1 MPLNLADKN
10 KIYIIQRIVGNKD
23 MVHRLQSLGFVVGSK
38 ISVLSEIN
46 GNYVVVIKDIKIG
59 LAKEYVKLT
68 PWNEC
73 HDDYIDSYTD
83 ISYCLC
89 AKT

>member
-23 MVHRLQSLGFVVGSK
+23 MVHRLQGLGFVVGSK

-59 LAKEYVKLT
+59 LAKEYVKRIIVA
-68 PWNEC
+68 WCKGEN
-73 HDDYIDSYTD
+73 YV
-83 ISYCLC
+83 
-89 AKT
+89 

>member
-1 MPLNLADKN
+1 MILPLNLADKN
-10 KIYIIQRIVGNKD
+10 KIYILQRIVGNKD

-59 LAKEYVKLT
+59 LAKEYVKRIIVA
-68 PWNEC
+68 WCKGEN
-73 HDDYIDSYTD
+73 YV
-83 ISYCLC
+83 
-89 AKT
+89 

>member
-23 MVHRLQSLGFVVGSK
+23 MVYRLQSLGFVVGSK

-59 LAKEYVKLT
+59 LAKEYVKR
-68 PWNEC
+68 
-73 HDDYIDSYTD
+73 I
-83 ISYCLC
+83 IV
-89 AKT
+89 A

>member
-23 MVHRLQSLGFVVGSK
+23 MVDRLQGLGFVVGSK

-59 LAKEYVKLT
+59 LAKEYVKR
-68 PWNEC
+68 
-73 HDDYIDSYTD
+73 I
-83 ISYCLC
+83 IV
-89 AKT
+89 A

>member
-23 MVHRLQSLGFVVGSK
+23 MVHRLQSLGFVVGGK

-59 LAKEYVKLT
+59 LAKEYVKR
-68 PWNEC
+68 
-73 HDDYIDSYTD
+73 I
-83 ISYCLC
+83 IV
-89 AKT
+89 A

>member
-23 MVHRLQSLGFVVGSK
+23 MVHRLQSLAFVVGSK

-59 LAKEYVKLT
+59 LAKEYVKR
-68 PWNEC
+68 
-73 HDDYIDSYTD
+73 I
-83 ISYCLC
+83 IV
-89 AKT
+89 A

>member
-23 MVHRLQSLGFVVGSK
+23 MVHRLQSLEFVVGSK

-59 LAKEYVKLT
+59 LAKEYVKR
-68 PWNEC
+68 
-73 HDDYIDSYTD
+73 I
-83 ISYCLC
+83 IV
-89 AKT
+89 A

>member
-10 KIYIIQRIVGNKD
+10 NIYIIQRIVGNND
-23 MVHRLQSLGFVVGSK
+23 MVHRLQRLRFVVGSK

-59 LAKEYVKLT
+59 LAKEYVKR
-68 PWNEC
+68 
-73 HDDYIDSYTD
+73 I
-83 ISYCLC
+83 IV
-89 AKT
+89 A

>member
-1 MPLNLADKN
+1 MIKLINLADKN

-59 LAKEYVKLT
+59 LAKEYVKR
-68 PWNEC
+68 
-73 HDDYIDSYTD
+73 I
-83 ISYCLC
+83 IV
-89 AKT
+89 A

>member
-23 MVHRLQSLGFVVGSK
+23 MVHRLQSLVFVVGSK

-59 LAKEYVKLT
+59 LAKEYVKR
-68 PWNEC
+68 
-73 HDDYIDSYTD
+73 I
-83 ISYCLC
+83 IV
-89 AKT
+89 A

>member
-23 MVHRLQSLGFVVGSK
+23 MVHRLQILGFVAGSK

-59 LAKEYVKLT
+59 LAKEYVKR
-68 PWNEC
+68 
-73 HDDYIDSYTD
+73 I
-83 ISYCLC
+83 IV
-89 AKT
+89 A

>member
-23 MVHRLQSLGFVVGSK
+23 MVHRPQSLGFVVGSK

-59 LAKEYVKLT
+59 LAKEYVKR
-68 PWNEC
+68 
-73 HDDYIDSYTD
+73 I
-83 ISYCLC
+83 IV
-89 AKT
+89 A

>member
-23 MVHRLQSLGFVVGSK
+23 MVHRLQSLGFFVGSK

-59 LAKEYVKLT
+59 LAKEYVKR
-68 PWNEC
+68 
-73 HDDYIDSYTD
+73 I
-83 ISYCLC
+83 IV
-89 AKT
+89 A

>member
-10 KIYIIQRIVGNKD
+10 KIYIIQRIVGNKN
-23 MVHRLQSLGFVVGSK
+23 MVHRLQSLGFVAGSK

-59 LAKEYVKLT
+59 LAKEYVKR
-68 PWNEC
+68 
-73 HDDYIDSYTD
+73 I
-83 ISYCLC
+83 IV
-89 AKT
+89 A

>member
-10 KIYIIQRIVGNKD
+10 KIYIIQRIVWNKD

-59 LAKEYVKLT
+59 LAKEYVKRIIVA
-68 PWNEC
+68 WCKGEN
-73 HDDYIDSYTD
+73 YV
-83 ISYCLC
+83 
-89 AKT
+89 

>member
-23 MVHRLQSLGFVVGSK
+23 MVHRLQSLGSVVGSK

-59 LAKEYVKLT
+59 LAKEYVKR
-68 PWNEC
+68 
-73 HDDYIDSYTD
+73 I
-83 ISYCLC
+83 IV
-89 AKT
+89 A

>member
-23 MVHRLQSLGFVVGSK
+23 MVHRLQSLGFVVVSK
-38 ISVLSEIN
+38 ISVISEIN

-59 LAKEYVKLT
+59 LAKEYVKR
-68 PWNEC
+68 
-73 HDDYIDSYTD
+73 I
-83 ISYCLC
+83 IV
-89 AKT
+89 A

>member
-46 GNYVVVIKDIKIG
+46 GTYVVVIKDIKIG
-59 LAKEYVKLT
+59 LAKEYVKRIIVA
-68 PWNEC
+68 WCKGE
-73 HDDYIDSYTD
+73 SYV
-83 ISYCLC
+83 
-89 AKT
+89 

>member
-38 ISVLSEIN
+38 ISVLSGHFLLAISCIMPLESFWHLRFGI
-46 GNYVVVIKDIKIG
+46 IG
-59 LAKEYVKLT
+59 HSV
-68 PWNEC
+68 N
-73 HDDYIDSYTD
+73 
-83 ISYCLC
+83 IS
-89 AKT
+89 A

>member
-59 LAKEYVKLT
+59 LAKEYVKRI
-68 PWNEC
+68 
-73 HDDYIDSYTD
+73 HIYQIV
-83 ISYCLC
+83 IR
-89 AKT
+89 K

>member
-46 GNYVVVIKDIKIG
+46 ENYVAVIKDIKIG
-59 LAKEYVKLT
+59 LAKEYVKRIIVA
-68 PWNEC
+68 WCKGEN
-73 HDDYIDSYTD
+73 YV
-83 ISYCLC
+83 
-89 AKT
+89 

>member
-23 MVHRLQSLGFVVGSK
+23 MVHRLQSLWFVVGSK

-59 LAKEYVKLT
+59 LAKEYVKRIIVA
-68 PWNEC
+68 WCKGEN
-73 HDDYIDSYTD
+73 YV
-83 ISYCLC
+83 
-89 AKT
+89 

>member
-59 LAKEYVKLT
+59 LAKEYVNRIIVAWCKGE
-68 PWNEC
+68 N
-73 HDDYIDSYTD
+73 YV
-83 ISYCLC
+83 
-89 AKT
+89 

>member
-23 MVHRLQSLGFVVGSK
+23 MVHRLQSLGFDVGSK

-59 LAKEYVKLT
+59 LAKEYVKRIIVA
-68 PWNEC
+68 WCKGEN
-73 HDDYIDSYTD
+73 YV
-83 ISYCLC
+83 
-89 AKT
+89 

>member
-46 GNYVVVIKDIKIG
+46 GNYVVVIKGIKIG
-59 LAKEYVKLT
+59 LAKEYVKRIIVA
-68 PWNEC
+68 WCKGEN
-73 HDDYIDSYTD
+73 YV
-83 ISYCLC
+83 
-89 AKT
+89 

>member
-38 ISVLSEIN
+38 ISVQ
-46 GNYVVVIKDIKIG
+46 IG
-59 LAKEYVKLT
+59 RAHV
-68 PWNEC
+68 
-73 HDDYIDSYTD
+73 
-83 ISYCLC
+83 
-89 AKT
+89 

>member
-23 MVHRLQSLGFVVGSK
+23 MVHRLQSLGLVVGGK

-46 GNYVVVIKDIKIG
+46 GNYIVVIKDSKIG
-59 LAKEYVKLT
+59 LAKEYVKR
-68 PWNEC
+68 
-73 HDDYIDSYTD
+73 I
-83 ISYCLC
+83 IV
-89 AKT
+89 A

>member
-10 KIYIIQRIVGNKD
+10 KIYTIQRIVGNKD
-23 MVHRLQSLGFVVGSK
+23 MVHRLQSLGFVAGSK

-59 LAKEYVKLT
+59 LAKEYVKR
-68 PWNEC
+68 
-73 HDDYIDSYTD
+73 I
-83 ISYCLC
+83 IV
-89 AKT
+89 A